1 MMNISDSDKEVR
13 LVHTLA
19 NGMRV
24 VTGRADGHVTY
35 AGVLTASGSREDPAG
50 KDGLAHFVEHTIFK
64 GTPKRSA
71 SQVSNRMELVGGE
84 LNAYTTKEEIMLY
97 TTAPVG
103 YEHRA
108 AELMADLVENAS
120 FPDVEVER
128 ERGVVAEE
136 INSYKDNASFA
147 VYDEFD
153 ELFFTGN
160 ALAHNILGYRDSV
173 ARLTGG
179 DARSYLE
186 SNFTP
191 ENMVAYMLSPEDPE
205 KSMRIMERC
214 FASLDRPATKH
225 LRVNPESAAPFCET
239 RDRGNSQA
247 NVVIGARTCEQN
259 SSDRF
264 AWYLL
269 CNLLGGPAMNSRL
282 NSELRERRGLVYTVE
297 TSLALYSDTGIFQ
310 VYYACEPD
318 RVDRCAKLVKR
329 EIDKLAEKPM
339 GMRAFERAKRQICGQ
354 LLVGSDNRE
363 STAMT
368 MAKSLMRHG
377 RLLDNGDTAE
387 SLQAL
392 SPDDLCRSARILAEA
407 DSSMLVII

>member
-1 MMNISDSDKEVR
+1 MDVSDSVKEGR

-19 NGMRV
+19 NGMRI

-35 AGVLTASGSREDPAG
+35 AGILTASGSREDPVG

-97 TTAPVG
+97 TTAPAG
-103 YEHRA
+103 YERRA
-108 AELMADLVENAS
+108 AELMADLVANAS
-120 FPDVEVER
+120 FPEAEVEL

-136 INSYKDNASFA
+136 ISSYKDNASFA

-153 ELFFTGN
+153 ELFFAGN

-173 ARLTGG
+173 ADLSGA
-179 DARSYLE
+179 DARAYLN

-191 ENMVAYMLSPEDPE
+191 ENMVAYMLSPGNPE
-205 KSMRIMERC
+205 KAMRVMEGC
-214 FASLDRPATKH
+214 FSSLRRPATVRHRAVPKH
-225 LRVNPESAAPFCET
+225 VPSFDES

-247 NVVIGARTCEQN
+247 NVLIGAGACVQD
-259 SSDRF
+259 SPDRF
-264 AWYLL
+264 SWYLL

-282 NSELRERRGLVYTVE
+282 NRELRERRGLVYTVE
-297 TSLALYSDTGIFQ
+297 TSLALYSDTGLFQ

-318 RVDRCAKLVKR
+318 RVDRCARLVRR
-329 EIDKLAEKPM
+329 EIEKLAEKAM
-339 GMRAFERAKRQICGQ
+339 SDVAFERAKRQICGQ

-377 RLLDNGDTAE
+377 KLLDNSDTAR
-387 SLQAL
+387 SLQSL
-392 SPDDLCRSARILAEA
+392 TPHELRNTARILADTE
-407 DSSMLVII
+407 SSRLVII